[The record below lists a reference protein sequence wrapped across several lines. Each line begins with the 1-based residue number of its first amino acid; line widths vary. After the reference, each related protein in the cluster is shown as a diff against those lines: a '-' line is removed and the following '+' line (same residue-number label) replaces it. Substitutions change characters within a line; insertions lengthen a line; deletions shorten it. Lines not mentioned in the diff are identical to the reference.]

1 MEFINPSRFDVR
13 PDGSR
18 IAFEAQESFEA
29 DISMIEFVR

>member
-1 MEFINPSRFDVR
+1 VLDDASTFARY
-13 PDGSR
+13 GSR